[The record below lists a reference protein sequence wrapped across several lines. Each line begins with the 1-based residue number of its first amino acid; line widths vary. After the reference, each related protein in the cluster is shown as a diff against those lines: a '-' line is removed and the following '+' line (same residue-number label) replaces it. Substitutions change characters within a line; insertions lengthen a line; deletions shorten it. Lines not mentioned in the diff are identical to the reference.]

1 MEFLKNKKKLLIL
14 IPIFVFL
21 DQLTKQWALKNIFD
35 NQKIIEI
42 NQYLNFTPVWNRGI
56 SFGMFSNVEGI
67 NFYIKTKEVLI
78 VNWFDSEVVVLN
90 SMNLNIKK
98 RITVGEGPRGFG
110 NFIGPNLTKNENIVY
125 KNNCG

>member
-67 NFYIKTKEVLI
+67 NFYMIILTLI
-78 VNWFDSEVVVLN
+78 IILILFLWFFKREGGSLN
-90 SMNLNIKK
+90 SWVHDLQTGVRIFLN
-98 RITVGEGPRGFG
+98 
-110 NFIGPNLTKNENIVY
+110 
-125 KNNCG
+125 